1 MYRPGIMRIW
11 EIPYIAGIGWLDVSA
26 KALCL
31 CLIGFFPI
39 GSVLNLLGWT
49 MSSFVFLPQLVMTA
63 LRMKFPSPVELDLN
77 KKMIY
82 FGYIRPLS
90 VPMTF
95 FEEIRS
101 IAGGPWYARSR
112 GAQVVL
118 RYRDKDMA
126 FKEMPFVYLLPHEK
140 RLAEVICKSLAAL
153 WPEPI
158 SITLWGNQDMDPGS
172 SMISRD
178 RNFGL
183 EPNVAG
189 KEMVEKSEEAVDND
203 LSRSNGEK
211 EGERGYRYRTRE
223 EWMEKLPSGTPI
235 STSIFT
241 RGFYYRDDVMRYRP
255 SFWQKYRSSAT
266 RGFPLEDLFF
276 KGMTLFLIFQPNIRW
291 HLCELILFF
300 WTFLL
305 QLCVSV
311 MRITLL

>member
-1 MYRPGIMRIW
+1 
-11 EIPYIAGIGWLDVSA
+11 
-26 KALCL
+26 
-31 CLIGFFPI
+31 
-39 GSVLNLLGWT
+39 
-49 MSSFVFLPQLVMTA
+49 
-63 LRMKFPSPVELDLN
+63 
-77 KKMIY
+77 
-82 FGYIRPLS
+82 
-90 VPMTF
+90 
-95 FEEIRS
+95 
-101 IAGGPWYARSR
+101 
-112 GAQVVL
+112 
-118 RYRDKDMA
+118 MA

-172 SMISRD
+172 LVISRD

-255 SFWQKYRSSAT
+255 SFLQEFRSSAA
-266 RGFPLEDLFF
+266 RGFPLGDLFF
-276 KGMTLFLIFQPNIRW
+276 KGMTLFLIFQPDIRW
-291 HLCELILFF
+291 HLCGLILCF

-311 MRITLL
+311 MRITPALELDLNQEVMRTGSLFVSEIPMTEIKQIRVQMYRDPLGEIIHQKLGAIIFLPYYKGKYKSLAAIEFAYLLPQEEQWIEGIVDALIALWPYKLEVEYILEWKEMK